1 MNMHITLLSSLLLTA
16 CGPELSR
23 DMDLS
28 EDLREDTTAR
38 TIWDG
43 TPDGVA
49 TLVFLNSEACTFEV
63 LDDEVPLDRRAAG
76 NIIAHRDGGD
86 RTLGTTDDDIYG
98 GFTELDR
105 VRYVGA
111 VSIQRIVDHVADL
124 GMGLAG
130 ADVLG
135 TYDGVTFTVD
145 EAAST
150 LKLVNSIDMVILDDD
165 LAMNSIAVGSI
176 QDALPI
182 ETIDGLSRLYYVGK
196 SALNT
201 LKAAAN
207 GE

>member
-1 MNMHITLLSSLLLTA
+1 MNKHITILSTLLLTA

-23 DMDLS
+23 DMDLA
-28 EDLREDTTAR
+28 EDLREDTSAR

-43 TPDGVA
+43 TPGGVA
-49 TLVFLNSEACTFEV
+49 TLAFINSEDCTMEV

-86 RTLGTTDDDIYG
+86 RTFGTTDDDIYG
-98 GFTELDR
+98 DFTELDR
-105 VRYVGA
+105 VRYVGNA
-111 VSIQRIVDHVADL
+111 SIQRIVDHVSEL
-124 GMGLAG
+124 GMGLSG
-130 ADVLG
+130 DDTLG

-145 EAAST
+145 ESAST
-150 LKLVNSIDMVILDDD
+150 LKFVNSIDMAFLDDD
-165 LAMNSIAVGSI
+165 LSMNSIAVGSI

-182 ETIDGLSRLYYVGK
+182 DTIDGLSRLYYVGK

-201 LKAAAN
+201 LKADAN